1 MIRYQARHNTVY
13 DYGEAVTLAHHLAHL
28 KPRPVGRQE
37 VLRHE
42 LRVVPEPTTWNE
54 RTDGFGNPIVQFAI
68 EEPHQRLIVES
79 LIEVEIRT
87 ETPPAPDSRPAWDVL
102 RARLDEAGP
111 ETLGLHSFRENSIL
125 IELAA
130 EFADFAR
137 PDFPAGRPII
147 EAVAAFNARIHR
159 DFAFDPQATTVTT
172 PPREVLRVKRGVCQD
187 FAHLMIACLRSLGL
201 PACYVSGYLRTTPP
215 PGRPRLVGSDQSH
228 AWVAVW
234 IGGGD
239 WLELDP
245 TNDCIPSVDHI
256 TVAHGRDY
264 DDVAPLRGI
273 IVGGGPHRL
282 QVGVDVVPLKDGA
295 APKNYAD
302 GKP

>member
-1 MIRYQARHNTVY
+1 MIRFQARHNTVY

-28 KPRPVGRQE
+28 KPRPGGRQT
-37 VLRHE
+37 VTRHE

-54 RTDGFGNPIVQFAI
+54 RQDGFGNPIVHFAI

-79 LIEVEIRT
+79 LIEVEIRA
-87 ETPPAPDSRPAWDVL
+87 ETPPAPDSHPAWDTL
-102 RARLDEAGP
+102 RARLDEARP
-111 ETLGLHSFRENSIL
+111 ETLALHSFRQNSTL

-137 PDFPAGRPII
+137 PDFTPGRPII
-147 EAVAAFNARIHR
+147 EAVSAFNSRIHR

-201 PACYVSGYLRTTPP
+201 AACYVSGYLRTTPP

-234 IGGGD
+234 IGGET
-239 WLELDP
+239 WLEFDP
-245 TNDCIPSVDHI
+245 TNDCIPSIDHI

-282 QVGVDVVPLKDGA
+282 QVGVDVVPLKDA
-295 APKNYAD
+295 VSPKNYAED
-302 GKP
+302 KP

>member
-28 KPRPVGRQE
+28 RPRLGTRQK
-37 VLRHE
+37 LINHE
-42 LRVVPEPTTWNE
+42 LRVIPEPSTWNE
-54 RTDGFGNPIVQFAI
+54 RMDGFGNPIVQFAV

-79 LIEVEIRT
+79 VIEIEI
-87 ETPPAPDSRPAWDVL
+87 EAEAPPADDASPAWDVL

-111 ETLGLHSFRENSIL
+111 GTLSIHTFREDSTL
-125 IELAA
+125 IERAE
-130 EFADFAR
+130 EFAAYAR
-137 PDFPAGRPII
+137 PDFPAGRPVIA
-147 EAVAAFNARIHR
+147 AVRAFTARIHEE
-159 DFAFDPQATTVTT
+159 FSFDPQATTVTT
-172 PPREVLRVKRGVCQD
+172 PPSEVLEVKRGVCQD

-201 PACYVSGYLRTTPP
+201 PARYVSGYLRTTPP

-234 IGGGD
+234 IGGD
-239 WLELDP
+239 HWLEFDP
-245 TNDCIPSVDHI
+245 TNDCIPSLDHI

-282 QVGVDVVPLKDGA
+282 QVGVDVVPIKKEA
-295 APKNYAD
+295 EAKV
-302 GKP
+302 